1 VGKHSIIGS
10 NVWLMRSIPNDSVAY
25 FKGDNLVVRSRRK
38 KETLVVNS
46 GSLSHDHD
54 WEI

>member
-1 VGKHSIIGS
+1 
-10 NVWLMRSIPNDSVAY
+10 
-25 FKGDNLVVRSRRK
+25 VVRSRRK